1 MTLTFNKIKTIR
13 LAIFLSM
20 FFGFFLSFNNGNVF
34 ADSNPT
40 YTLSLDP
47 SSDIVL
53 CDNDS
58 PGTSVMNSA
67 CSDYTYL
74 TIDTTGFSSASDRN
88 QFLRYSVTSTSVWAS
103 TENYYPFF
111 HNKQI
116 ITLNNAVK
124 VTVFASSDFS
134 SGSFTFTL
142 STQPVG
148 CTGIVPEGDLD
159 ITSNGTYD
167 VTSLSS
173 VTVDIDQT
181 IDDPISKDFQ
191 EVFFEIVKNI
201 IPAFGI
207 LLVVW
212 FGIDMLSSLIF
223 GRGR

>member
-1 MTLTFNKIKTIR
+1 MTLTFNKTKIFR

-34 ADSNPT
+34 ADTNPT

-47 SSDIVL
+47 SSDIIL
-53 CDNDS
+53 CDDDS
-58 PGTSVMNSA
+58 PSTSAMLSK
-67 CSDYTYL
+67 CSDYNYM
-74 TIDTTGFSSASDRN
+74 TIDTTGFSSASDRS
-88 QFLRYSVTSTSVWAS
+88 QFLRYSVTSTSVWSS

-116 ITLNNAVK
+116 ITLNNSVK

-142 STQPVG
+142 SNQPVG
-148 CTGIVPEGDLD
+148 CTGIVPEGDLN
-159 ITSNGTYD
+159 ITTSGTYD
-167 VTSLSS
+167 VTSYSS
-173 VTVDIDQT
+173 VTVDIDQV
-181 IDDPISKDFQ
+181 IDDPISNDFQ
-191 EVFFEIVKNI
+191 KVFFEIVKNI

>member
-1 MTLTFNKIKTIR
+1 MTLTFNKTKTIR

-20 FFGFFLSFNNGNVF
+20 FFGCLLGFNNGNVF

-47 SSDIVL
+47 SSDVVL
-53 CDNDS
+53 CDDDS
-58 PGTSVMNSA
+58 PNTSVMLSK
-67 CSDYTYL
+67 CSDYSFL
-74 TIDTTGFSSASDRN
+74 TIEASGFSSASSRN
-88 QFLRYSVTSTSVWAS
+88 EVLRFGVTSTSVWS
-103 TENYYPFF
+103 SNEQFFPFF
-111 HNKQI
+111 HDKQI

-124 VTVFASSDFS
+124 VTVYSGSDFS

-148 CTGIVPEGDLD
+148 CTGIVPDGDLN

-167 VTSLSS
+167 ITQYSS
-173 VTVDIDQT
+173 VTVDIDQV
-181 IDDPISKDFQ
+181 IDDPVSQDFQ
-191 EVFFEIVKNI
+191 KVFFEIVKNI